1 MWAAAGWVETGP
13 PEQGREKPLQ
23 VNTIS
28 EEVHRDSSCN
38 PTAPAVCLF
47 DLFQLG

>member
-1 MWAAAGWVETGP
+1 MWAAAGWVEMGP
-13 PEQGREKPLQ
+13 PEQGREKLLL

-28 EEVHRDSSCN
+28 EEAHRDSSCN
-38 PTAPAVCLF
+38 PSALAVCLF